1 MVDAAFWPW
10 LRSELADDV
19 AAIADPADSP
29 SARRAVGRLH
39 AVLEQFPDFL
49 ALLVE
54 PWEPVDASLCEVV
67 LDCARIHL
75 YARVLDDALDENLP
89 VNRRHLLRAQPLF
102 WRAVYGIGSRYPAL
116 SSSAGALISV
126 TTGAVARDDLAAD
139 PDSWGRKN
147 LHLLLA
153 PMLLAE
159 DAPSYRA
166 ASAGLTSLIGL
177 AQAREEAQ
185 QGALRDPAVRQSL
198 LQVLPQWLDP
208 AVLET
213 MHQHGWTR
221 AAARLLH
228 DGQALMRSM
237 DKQTNAI

>member
-1 MVDAAFWPW
+1 MANAAFWPW
-10 LRSELADDV
+10 LQGELAADV

-29 SARRAVGRLH
+29 STRRAVGRLH

-54 PWEPVDASLCEVV
+54 PWEPVGASLGQTV

-102 WRAVYGIGSRYPAL
+102 WRAVYGLGGRYPAL
-116 SSSAGALISV
+116 AEAAAALVSV
-126 TTGAVARDDLAAD
+126 TTGAVARDDVAAD

-159 DAPSYRA
+159 DTACYRA
-166 ASAGLTSLIGL
+166 ARAGLTSLIAL
-177 AQAREEAQ
+177 AQAREEVQ
-185 QGALRDPAVRQSL
+185 QGVLRDPAVRQAL

-208 AVLET
+208 AVLEA

-228 DGQALMRSM
+228 DGQALMQCM
-237 DKQTNAI
+237 DKQKDAI